1 MTSDYEIKQAEA
13 KLTRRI
19 VITIGKTKNDISGKG
34 PVAGR
39 TFVLPCIC
47 METLD
52 TKEERQ
58 TWAKALKK
66 EPFCSCINPCPFS
79 TVSKYLLACPKAA
92 AAGGEGLPF
101 MRAVA
106 ARGDNRRLLTTKL
119 GITQAKKSIEL
130 VRFTIIYHTALIKFA
145 KLILLQKVNM
155 RLPENLR
162 LKKVSSRV
170 GRTSFATLAMNNNA
184 SAEVTSLASKH
195 KDPKTMLGYVRPD
208 EGLLMQAA
216 LIVGT

>member
-1 MTSDYEIKQAEA
+1 M
-13 KLTRRI
+13 
-19 VITIGKTKNDISGKG
+19 
-34 PVAGR
+34 
-39 TFVLPCIC
+39 LPCTC

-66 EPFCSCINPCPFS
+66 EPFCSCINPS
-79 TVSKYLLACPKAA
+79 TVSKYLLVCPKAA

-130 VRFTIIYHTALIKFA
+130 VRFTIIYNILLIIFA
-145 KLILLQKVNM
+145 KLILLKKVNM
-155 RLPENLR
+155 RLPE
-162 LKKVSSRV
+162 SSIEKGV
-170 GRTSFATLAMNNNA
+170 LSCW
-184 SAEVTSLASKH
+184 
-195 KDPKTMLGYVRPD
+195 
-208 EGLLMQAA
+208 
-216 LIVGT
+216 